1 MRHAGASQS
10 GGTSMSRSTR
20 GTSRQLIKAL
30 VGCVVAVGLLVPG
43 AAAHAGWSQLYSNSK
58 AKQETWY
65 GPSLA
70 GSITGTRTSV
80 SGWIPGKNAITWART
95 GTGTSAFIGSSSG
108 LVTQVDHPARSAR
121 STGKWRFV
129 IDPTDPGTITL
140 DVYRNGTG
148 TGPMRIAG
156 TSSDDLHVLDTLP
169 TSRDTRLAGEADGL
183 SETVDL
189 DSLRVLG
196 KVGSAT
202 YAAGSSLDGGVA
214 LVAVVP
220 GGVSAVAVATPEQFA
235 AQGLG
240 ISVSTPAVDAA
251 PVYLIPDFAAAGD
264 RGSVEKVGTNLIA
277 EAPQEQNGRA
287 AGTFISLGDEFA
299 LLRVPDAGLE

>member
-1 MRHAGASQS
+1 M
-10 GGTSMSRSTR
+10 
-20 GTSRQLIKAL
+20 
-30 VGCVVAVGLLVPG
+30 
-43 AAAHAGWSQLYSNSK
+43 
-58 AKQETWY
+58 
-65 GPSLA
+65 
-70 GSITGTRTSV
+70 
-80 SGWIPGKNAITWART
+80 
-95 GTGTSAFIGSSSG
+95 
-108 LVTQVDHPARSAR
+108 
-121 STGKWRFV
+121 
-129 IDPTDPGTITL
+129 IDPTDPGTIKL
-140 DVYRNGTG
+140 DISRNGTG
-148 TGPMRIAG
+148 TGPMRTAD
-156 TSSDDLHVLDTLP
+156 TSSDDLRVLDTLP

-183 SETVDL
+183 SETVDP

-214 LVAVVP
+214 LVAVLP

-264 RGSVEKVGTNLIA
+264 RGSVEKVGTNLVV
-277 EAPQEQNGRA
+277 EAPKEQSRRA
-287 AGTFISLGDEFA
+287 AETYISLGDEFA

>member
-1 MRHAGASQS
+1 
-10 GGTSMSRSTR
+10 MSKSTR
-20 GTSRQLIKAL
+20 GTPRQLIKAL
-30 VGCVVAVGLLVPG
+30 VGGAVAVGLLVPG
-43 AAAHAGWSQLYSNSK
+43 AAAHAAWSQVYSNSS

-65 GPSLA
+65 GPTLA
-70 GSITGTRTSV
+70 GSITGTRTSI
-80 SGWIPGKNAITWART
+80 SGYIPGKNAITWART
-95 GTGTSAFIGSSSG
+95 GTGTSAYTGSSSG
-108 LVTQVDHPARSAR
+108 LVSQIDHPARSAR
-121 STGKWRFV
+121 STGKWRLV
-129 IDPTDPGTITL
+129 IDPTDPGTIKL
-140 DVYRNGTG
+140 DISRNGTG
-148 TGPMRIAG
+148 TGPMRTAD
-156 TSSDDLHVLDTLP
+156 TSSDDLRMLDTLP

-214 LVAVVP
+214 LVAVLP

-264 RGSVEKVGTNLIA
+264 RGSVEKVGTNLVV
-277 EAPQEQNGRA
+277 EAPKGQSRRA
-287 AGTFISLGDEFA
+287 AETYISLGDEFA